1 MTLCE
6 VHRIHRHCNLCAL
19 TVCKRW
25 KMCRYT
31 YQDLNATILR
41 LVLFY
46 SPCRIYW
53 SIITENLLQVLGD
66 FWGWGK
72 LTTSVAFQV
81 KSWRLFSYTGIL
93 HCVLQSQKWYTPSYR
108 TLLELVSSEFSP
120 VSICSAKQ
128 CAKSVN
134 SVFIHPRPGYIHYS
148 FPFFMLNQL
157 HSFQYF
163 AIFHS
168 SYWP

>member
-19 TVCKRW
+19 TVCKKVENVSLYLPRSQCYHI
-25 KMCRYT
+25 K
-31 YQDLNATILR
+31 ISF
-41 LVLFY
+41 VY

-72 LTTSVAFQV
+72 LATSVAFQV
-81 KSWRLFSYTGIL
+81 KSWRLFSYTGLL

-108 TLLELVSSEFSP
+108 TLLELVSGEFSP

-148 FPFFMLNQL
+148 FPFFYVE
-157 HSFQYF
+157 STPFIP
-163 AIFHS
+163 IFCHF
-168 SYWP
+168 PQ

>member
-1 MTLCE
+1 MCINCVQE
-6 VHRIHRHCNLCAL
+6 VENVSLYLPRSQCYHIKISF
-19 TVCKRW
+19 V
-25 KMCRYT
+25 
-31 YQDLNATILR
+31 
-41 LVLFY
+41 Y

-108 TLLELVSSEFSP
+108 TLLELVSGEFSP

-148 FPFFMLNQL
+148 FPFFYVE
-157 HSFQYF
+157 STPFIP
-163 AIFHS
+163 IFCHF
-168 SYWP
+168 PQ

>member
-1 MTLCE
+1 MCINCVQE
-6 VHRIHRHCNLCAL
+6 VENVSLYLPRSQCYHIKISF
-19 TVCKRW
+19 V
-25 KMCRYT
+25 
-31 YQDLNATILR
+31 
-41 LVLFY
+41 Y

-148 FPFFMLNQL
+148 FPFFYVE
-157 HSFQYF
+157 STPFIP
-163 AIFHS
+163 IFCHF
-168 SYWP
+168 PQ